1 MYRQKRHT
9 QRTILTAAV
18 AALVPLA
25 VACGSEKSGT
35 GEKAV
40 GGSSSAE
47 PAAAVTGVRWS
58 IDSVTVDGT
67 THRAPSDA
75 HVTIEAGGRSEG
87 SYGCNTFSARTEGEG
102 DRIRLSDPTATERAC
117 EGRPMAFENTLAR
130 TLTDGGELKTEV
142 NDGWLTLTTSDGATI
157 RLTRSKDAPLQGT
170 EWTVTTPAAGSR
182 AHLTFDPRKDT
193 VSGSLGC
200 NEVNARATVR
210 DGRITLGVP
219 AVTRMM
225 CEDSLM
231 DSERTL
237 MKLFDST
244 VEYRIDHRT
253 LTLTSENGT
262 SVRAVAER

>member
-25 VACGSEKSGT
+25 AACGT
-35 GEKAV
+35 EKAG

-47 PAAAVTGVRWS
+47 PAAPVTGIRWS

-75 HVTIEAGGRSEG
+75 HVTLADDGRSEG
-87 SYGCNTFSARTEGEG
+87 SYGCNTFSARTDVDG
-102 DRIRLSDPTATERAC
+102 DRIRLSDAMSTEMAC
-117 EGRPMAFENTLAR
+117 DDKPMAFESTLAR
-130 TLTDGGELKTEV
+130 TLTDGGALKAEV
-142 NDGWLTLTTSDGATI
+142 NDDRLTLTTADGATI
-157 RLTRSKDAPLQGT
+157 RLTRSQDAALHGT
-170 EWTVTTPAAGSR
+170 KWTVTTPATDSR
-182 AHLTFDPRKDT
+182 AHLTFDKDEGT
-193 VSGSLGC
+193 VSGNLGC
-200 NEVNARATVR
+200 NDVNAKATVR
-210 DGRITLGVP
+210 DGRIILGPP
-219 AVTRMM
+219 AATRMM

-231 DSERTL
+231 DGERAL
-237 MKLFDST
+237 MKLFDGT

-262 SVRAVAER
+262 SVRAVAAR

>member
-9 QRTILTAAV
+9 QRTIRTAAV

-25 VACGSEKSGT
+25 VACGSEQG
-35 GEKAV
+35 GQAG
-40 GGSSSAE
+40 GGSSSAQ

-67 THRAPSDA
+67 THRAPTDA
-75 HVTIEAGGRSEG
+75 HITIGAGGRSAG
-87 SYGCNTFSARTEGEG
+87 SYGCNTFSARTEVEG

-117 EGRPMAFENTLAR
+117 EGKPMAFEKTLAR

-142 NDGWLTLTTSDGATI
+142 NDGRLTLTASDGAVI
-157 RLTRSKDAPLQGT
+157 RLKRSEDAPLKGT
-170 EWTVTTPAAGSR
+170 EWTVTTPDTRSR
-182 AHLTFDPRKDT
+182 AHLTFDPEENT
-193 VSGSLGC
+193 VAGSLGC
-200 NEVNARATVR
+200 NEVNAEATVR
-210 DGRITLGVP
+210 DGHITLGVP

-253 LTLTSENGT
+253 LTLTSENGI
-262 SVRAVAER
+262 SVRAVAE

>member
-1 MYRQKRHT
+1 MYRQKRHP
-9 QRTILTAAV
+9 QRTILTAAL

-25 VACGSEKSGT
+25 VACGSEKG
-35 GEKAV
+35 GQAD

-87 SYGCNTFSARTEGEG
+87 SYGCNTFSARTEAEG

-117 EGRPMAFENTLAR
+117 EGKPMAFENTLAR
-130 TLTDGGELKTEV
+130 TLTDGGELRTEV
-142 NDGWLTLTTSDGATI
+142 NDGRLTLTTSDGATI
-157 RLTRSKDAPLQGT
+157 RLTRSEDAPLEGT
-170 EWTVTTPAAGSR
+170 RWTVTTPAAGSR
-182 AHLTFDPRKDT
+182 AHLTLDPRKDT

-200 NEVNARATVR
+200 NEVNAKATVR
-210 DGRITLGVP
+210 DGHITLGVP

-231 DSERTL
+231 DGERTL

>member
-25 VACGSEKSGT
+25 AACGT
-35 GEKAV
+35 EKA

-47 PAAAVTGVRWS
+47 PAAPLTGIRWS
-58 IDSVTVDGT
+58 VDSVTVDGT

-75 HVTIEAGGRSEG
+75 HVTLDDGGRSEG
-87 SYGCNTFSARTEGEG
+87 SYGCNTFSARTDVDG
-102 DRIRLSDPTATERAC
+102 DRIRLSDAMSTEMAC
-117 EGRPMAFENTLAR
+117 DDKPMAFENTLAR
-130 TLTDGGELKTEV
+130 TLTDGDALKAEV
-142 NDGWLTLTTSDGATI
+142 NDDRLTLTTDDGATV
-157 RLTRSKDAPLQGT
+157 RLTRSEDAPLHGT
-170 EWTVTTPAAGSR
+170 KWTVTTPATGSR
-182 AHLTFDPRKDT
+182 AHLTFDKDKGT

-210 DGRITLGVP
+210 DGRITLGAP
-219 AVTRMM
+219 AATRMM

-231 DSERTL
+231 AGERTL
-237 MKLFDST
+237 MKLFDGT

-262 SVRAVAER
+262 SVRALAAQ